1 MDPARWS
8 ESHDVR
14 RIRIDMCAY
23 GHEAQKP
30 TDFWTSLPAYLPEGT
45 TGDGRC
51 HQRCEKGF
59 WTEKGSY
66 VHPVAFAQEP
76 SRQPRG
82 SKRCMIPPEWAREV
96 LTEARKHATRDDQD
110 VVIDLFC
117 GYRSLA
123 PVAKDLGLTYIGVD
137 AEFRVGDTPM
147 EG

>member
-1 MDPARWS
+1 
-8 ESHDVR
+8 
-14 RIRIDMCAY
+14 
-23 GHEAQKP
+23 
-30 TDFWTSLPAYLPEGT
+30 
-45 TGDGRC
+45 
-51 HQRCEKGF
+51 
-59 WTEKGSY
+59 
-66 VHPVAFAQEP
+66 
-76 SRQPRG
+76 
-82 SKRCMIPPEWAREV
+82 MIPPEWAREV